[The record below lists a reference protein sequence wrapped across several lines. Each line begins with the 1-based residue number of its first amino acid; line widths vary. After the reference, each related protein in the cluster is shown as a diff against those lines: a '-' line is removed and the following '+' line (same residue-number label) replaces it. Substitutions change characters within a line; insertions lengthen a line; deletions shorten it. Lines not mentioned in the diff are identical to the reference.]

1 MRGRFGVRECLHL
14 AGAAAL
20 LLAVNTASADELWA
34 PIVNPSV
41 DRMQPEYGWREVSG
55 GVDAAGNQWLAYSGM
70 TLAPW
75 NPDIYSDGW
84 RLRVG
89 GGYGQYSYDRGV
101 ANNGDCG
108 TLQTAAC
115 RYHSERVRVDHSYA
129 EALVGYYLR
138 LGQLTAKAFAGA
150 SMSSE
155 RQEKSDPKNKSDGT
169 EYG

>member
-20 LLAVNTASADELWA
+20 LLAANPASADELWR

-75 NPDIYSDGW
+75 SPDIYSDGW

-89 GGYGQYSYDRGV
+89 GGYGQYSYDRGIPIA
-101 ANNGDCG
+101 AN
-108 TLQTAAC
+108 AA
-115 RYHSERVRVDHSYA
+115 RSRPQLAATVRNVSA
-129 EALVGYYLR
+129 SII
-138 LGQLTAKAFAGA
+138 LTP
-150 SMSSE
+150 
-155 RQEKSDPKNKSDGT
+155 RR
-169 EYG
+169 